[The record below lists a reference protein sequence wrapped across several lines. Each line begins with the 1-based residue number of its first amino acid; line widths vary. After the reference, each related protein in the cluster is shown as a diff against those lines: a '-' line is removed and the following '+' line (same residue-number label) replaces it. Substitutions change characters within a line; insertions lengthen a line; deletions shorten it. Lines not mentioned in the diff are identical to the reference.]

1 MFHGIKI
8 WLRRDL
14 LINARLLSSDNI
26 CEGMCIDVGLEKR
39 EGKRQR
45 KRDGERDGKS
55 EGKEGDWGVAGGS
68 RGV

>member
-1 MFHGIKI
+1 
-8 WLRRDL
+8 
-14 LINARLLSSDNI
+14 
-26 CEGMCIDVGLEKR
+26 MCIDVGLEKR